1 MQTVDSRNNWKI
13 IDTMLE
19 TETDDWRKQMLV
31 QLKEHV
37 QAECGGDL
45 DALLATMTD
54 EPIFHNWS
62 GSTDS
67 GPVDIGP
74 KGFDALKEFYSG
86 LIASG
91 SNRFEYAIERI
102 IVGDDPLVT
111 EGEIRVPFSGEV
123 MNAMGVAGAK
133 PGATYATQGRTVT
146 FWPFSPDGK
155 IIGED
160 IYSMT
165 TDITNAKEVKL
176 NPYTYGESS

>member
-1 MQTVDSRNNWKI
+1 MQTVDSRKNWKI
-13 IDTMLE
+13 IDEMLE
-19 TETDDWRKQMLV
+19 TETNDWRRKMLL

-45 DALLATMTD
+45 DALLATMTS

-62 GSTDS
+62 GSIDS
-67 GPVDIGP
+67 GP
-74 KGFDALKEFYSG
+74 KGYDALREFYSG

-102 IVGDDPLVT
+102 IIGDDTLVT
-111 EGEIRVPFSGEV
+111 EGEIKVPFSGE
-123 MNAMGVAGAK
+123 MLNAMGVTDAK
-133 PGATYATQGRTVT
+133 PGSTYATRGRTVT
-146 FWPFSPDGK
+146 FWPFSPEGK

-160 IYSMT
+160 IYAMT
-165 TDITNAKEVKL
+165 SDIPDAEEVKL